1 MLARKKT
8 GNSRSDFL
16 AARRNAPLIISETTT
31 PLRGGVPNP
40 SKSKTTNQRSS
51 VSRKNQED
59 HDATF
64 EHFGGTRWG

>member
-1 MLARKKT
+1 MFARKKT
-8 GNSRSDFL
+8 GNSRSGFL

-40 SKSKTTNQRSS
+40 FKSKTNQRSS